1 VTGVGRILLD
11 VAFLLIWAVVAVEA
25 VVLLAVLRLTVRL
38 KAEMHEAMPDVV
50 KHDRP
55 AGGTEV
61 EFEATDL
68 STGATLRS
76 SELRGAPA
84 ALLFTTPHER
94 EGGRAEWLLDT
105 IAGLRTR
112 GEGRLWVLCEGSRAA
127 CSELSRL
134 VGADVPVLLDRE
146 GKIRGRFL
154 VTATPAA
161 VLLDSEARVA
171 QYGMPEPVPDR
182 EKEVI

>member
-1 VTGVGRILLD
+1 
-11 VAFLLIWAVVAVEA
+11 
-25 VVLLAVLRLTVRL
+25 
-38 KAEMHEAMPDVV
+38 
-50 KHDRP
+50 
-55 AGGTEV
+55 
-61 EFEATDL
+61 
-68 STGATLRS
+68 
-76 SELRGAPA
+76 
-84 ALLFTTPHER
+84 
-94 EGGRAEWLLDT
+94 
-105 IAGLRTR
+105 
-112 GEGRLWVLCEGSRAA
+112 
-127 CSELSRL
+127 